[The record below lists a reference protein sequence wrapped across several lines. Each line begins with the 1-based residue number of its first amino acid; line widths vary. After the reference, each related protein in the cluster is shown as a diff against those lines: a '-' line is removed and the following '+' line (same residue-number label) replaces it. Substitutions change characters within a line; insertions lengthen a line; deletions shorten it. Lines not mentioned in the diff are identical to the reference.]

1 MMKETNIFK
10 TSPAQRAAAK
20 RYQQKH
26 KEQQRI
32 YSYKASGKQFIL
44 KYATL
49 KDLDQVKKWI
59 SQREKELKDNSR

>member
-1 MMKETNIFK
+1 MMKGTNTFK

-26 KEQQRI
+26 KEQQRK

-49 KDLDQVKKWI
+49 KDLDQVKEWI
-59 SQREKELKDNSR
+59 SQREKELKDNTR